1 MDFSFSLKHLKVPTE
16 MVDKVRWKG
25 YRYRIMMI
33 QNEKSKKRNIEAKT
47 KCVNMDC
54 KSNKNEWWKPFYEM
68 SFFMYTHIR
77 YEYSHIHM
85 YVHTHAYMDYIHTCM
100 YIQHVYIHG
109 HLSTCVCACVCV

>member
-1 MDFSFSLKHLKVPTE
+1 
-16 MVDKVRWKG
+16 
-25 YRYRIMMI
+25 
-33 QNEKSKKRNIEAKT
+33 
-47 KCVNMDC
+47 MDC

-100 YIQHVYIHG
+100 YIQHAYMDIYLLVC
-109 HLSTCVCACVCV
+109 TCVYKDKQSVIKVTFSVKV